1 MGATRC
7 PANRM
12 SRAETLT
19 PKQMTQNH
27 AIRIHQHG
35 GPEQLLY
42 ETVEVG
48 RPGPGEARVRHTAI
62 GVNFTDIHHRT
73 GRYPVPQLPH
83 VLGMEAAGVIEELGS
98 GTDAGLAVGDRVAY
112 SADRPRSYAQAT
124 VMPTGRL
131 VKLPDFISDET
142 GAALILK
149 GLTAQY
155 LIRSSFEVRAGQ
167 TILIHAVAGGVG
179 LIMCQWAKALGARV
193 IGTVSSD
200 EKAALARQHGCEHT
214 IVSTREDVVARVRE
228 ITGGAML
235 PVVYDGVGAATF
247 ESSLQCLHRRGLVVS
262 YGSASGV
269 VPPLDL
275 FRLNRMG
282 SLYVTSAGLADYTST
297 RAELLE
303 RTQDLFN
310 VVASGAVRIE
320 IKQRYPLAEA
330 ARAHR
335 DLEARKTSGSSILI
349 P

>member
-1 MGATRC
+1 
-7 PANRM
+7 M
-12 SRAETLT
+12 S
-19 PKQMTQNH
+19 QIH
-27 AIRIHQHG
+27 AIRIHQIG
-35 GPEQLLY
+35 GPEQLRY
-42 ETVEVG
+42 EPVEAG
-48 RPGPGEARVRHTAI
+48 HPGAGEARVRHTAI
-62 GVNFTDIHHRT
+62 GLNFTDVHFRT
-73 GRYPVPQLPH
+73 GRYPLPSLPH
-83 VLGMEAAGVIEELGS
+83 VIGMEGAGVIEELGAN
-98 GTDAGLAVGDRVAY
+98 TDTGLAVGDRVAY
-112 SADRPRSYAQAT
+112 SSDKPRSYAQAT
-124 VMPTGRL
+124 VMPTRRL
-131 VKLPDFISDET
+131 IKLPDAITDEL

-155 LIRSSFEVRAGQ
+155 LIRASYEVGAGE

-179 LIMCQWAKALGARV
+179 LIMCQWAKALGASV
-193 IGTVSSD
+193 IGTVSTD
-200 EKAALARQHGCEHT
+200 EKAVLARQHGCDHV
-214 IVSTREDVVARVRE
+214 IVYTREDVVARVRE

-235 PVVYDGVGAATF
+235 PVVYDGVGASTF
-247 ESSLQCLHRRGLVVS
+247 EQSLQCLRKRGLVVS

-303 RTQDLFN
+303 RAADLFG
-310 VVASGAVRIE
+310 VVASGAVRVE

-335 DLEARKTSGSSILI
+335 DLEARRTSGSSILI

>member
-1 MGATRC
+1 
-7 PANRM
+7 
-12 SRAETLT
+12 
-19 PKQMTQNH
+19 MTQTH

-35 GPEQLLY
+35 GPDQLRY
-42 ETVEVG
+42 EAVEVG

-73 GRYPVPQLPH
+73 GRYPVAQLPH
-83 VLGMEAAGVIEELGS
+83 VLGMEAAG
-98 GTDAGLAVGDRVAY
+98 DRVAY
-112 SADRPRSYAQAT
+112 SADKPRSYAQAT

-131 VKLPDFISDET
+131 VKLPGTISDET

-179 LIMCQWAKALGARV
+179 LIMCQWAKSLGARV

-247 ESSLQCLHRRGLVVS
+247 ESSLQCLRRRGLVVS

-282 SLYVTSAGLADYTST
+282 SLYVTSAGLADYTSS

-303 RTQDLFN
+303 RTQDLFH

-330 ARAHR
+330 ARAHS
-335 DLEARKTSGSSILI
+335 DLETRKTSGSSILI